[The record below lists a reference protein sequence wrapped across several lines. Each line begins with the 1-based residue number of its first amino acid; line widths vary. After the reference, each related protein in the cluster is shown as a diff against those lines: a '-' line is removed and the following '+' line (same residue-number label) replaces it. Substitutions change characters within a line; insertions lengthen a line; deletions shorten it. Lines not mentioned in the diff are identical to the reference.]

1 MTEAADNP
9 QQARDADPRRPETD
23 EAVSFGFEKVSPK
36 EKTSRVGGV
45 FSEVADRYDL
55 MNDLMSLGSHRLFK
69 RMMLQMAGVR
79 EGHYVLDLA
88 GGTGDMAALFA
99 PTVGAQG
106 RVVLT
111 DLNRSMMQVGR
122 DRLLDQGISQVEFC
136 QAPAEQLPFADN
148 SFDCVC
154 ISFGIRNFTDK
165 DQSLAEILRVLK
177 PGAPLL
183 VLEFSTPTNQLLETA
198 YRTFQTLWPP
208 VGKLLVGAAQ
218 PYQYLVESIRM
229 HPNQKSLKQM
239 FEDSGFVET
248 GFHNLVG
255 GIAAIHRGVKP
266 EATSD

>member
-45 FSEVADRYDL
+45 FSAVADRYDL

-136 QAPAEQLPFADN
+136 QAPAEQLPFAEN

-183 VLEFSTPTNQLLETA
+183 VLEFSTPTNPLLETA

-208 VGKLLVGAAQ
+208 IGKLLVGAAQ

>member
-136 QAPAEQLPFADN
+136 QAPAEQLPFAEN

-183 VLEFSTPTNQLLETA
+183 VLEFSTPTNPLLETA

-208 VGKLLVGAAQ
+208 IGKLLVGAAQ

>member
-1 MTEAADNP
+1 MTEAADNA
-9 QQARDADPRRPETD
+9 QQAKDADPQRPETE
-23 EAVSFGFEKVSPK
+23 EAVSFGFEQVSPE
-36 EKTSRVGGV
+36 EKTRRVGGV
-45 FSEVADRYDL
+45 FAAVADRYDL
-55 MNDLMSLGSHRLFK
+55 MNDLMSLGTHRLFK
-69 RMMLQMAGVR
+69 RMVLQMAGVR
-79 EGHYVLDLA
+79 EGHRVLDLA

-99 PTVGAQG
+99 PAVGAQG

-111 DLNRSMMQVGR
+111 DLNRPMMQVGR

-136 QAPAEQLPFADN
+136 QAPAEQLPFADD
-148 SFDCVC
+148 SFDCAC

-177 PGAPLL
+177 PGAALL
-183 VLEFSTPTNQLLETA
+183 VLEFSTPTDPLLETA

-208 VGKLLVGAAQ
+208 VGKLLVGDAQ

-229 HPNQKSLKQM
+229 HPNQKTLKQM
-239 FEDSGFVET
+239 FEDAGFVET

-266 EATSD
+266 DATSA

>member
-1 MTEAADNP
+1 MCLTSPAAR
-9 QQARDADPRRPETD
+9 AIWRRC
-23 EAVSFGFEKVSPK
+23 
-36 EKTSRVGGV
+36 
-45 FSEVADRYDL
+45 L
-55 MNDLMSLGSHRLFK
+55 HRRRRK
-69 RMMLQMAGVR
+69 A
-79 EGHYVLDLA
+79 
-88 GGTGDMAALFA
+88 
-99 PTVGAQG
+99 

-136 QAPAEQLPFADN
+136 QAPAEQLPFAEN

-177 PGAPLL
+177 PGAALL
-183 VLEFSTPTNQLLETA
+183 VLEFSTPTNPLLETA

-239 FEDSGFVET
+239 FEDSRFVET

>member
-45 FSEVADRYDL
+45 FSAVADRYDL

-183 VLEFSTPTNQLLETA
+183 VLEFSTPTNPLLETA

-208 VGKLLVGAAQ
+208 IGKLLVGAAQ

>member
-9 QQARDADPRRPETD
+9 QQAKHAEPQRPETE
-23 EAVSFGFEKVSPK
+23 EAVSFGFERVSPE
-36 EKTSRVGGV
+36 EKTRRVGGV
-45 FSEVADRYDL
+45 FAAVADRYDL
-55 MNDLMSLGSHRLFK
+55 MNDFMSLGTHRLFK
-69 RMMLQMAGVR
+69 RMVLQMAGVR

-99 PTVGAQG
+99 PTIGAQG
-106 RVVLT
+106 RVILT

-165 DQSLAEILRVLK
+165 DRSLAEILRVLK

-183 VLEFSTPTNQLLETA
+183 VLEFSTPTNPLLETA

-229 HPNQKSLKQM
+229 HPNQKTLKQM

>member
-106 RVVLT
+106 RVILT

-177 PGAPLL
+177 PGATLL
-183 VLEFSTPTNQLLETA
+183 VLEFSTPTNPLLETA

-229 HPNQKSLKQM
+229 HPNQKTLKQM

-266 EATSD
+266 EATPD

>member
-99 PTVGAQG
+99 PIVGAQG

-183 VLEFSTPTNQLLETA
+183 VLEFSTPTNPLLETA

-229 HPNQKSLKQM
+229 HPNQKTLKQM

>member
-45 FSEVADRYDL
+45 FSAVADRYDL

-136 QAPAEQLPFADN
+136 QAPAEQLPFAEN

-177 PGAPLL
+177 PGAALL
-183 VLEFSTPTNQLLETA
+183 VLEFSTPTNPLLETA

>member
-45 FSEVADRYDL
+45 FSAVADRYDL

-136 QAPAEQLPFADN
+136 QAPAEQLPFAEN

-177 PGAPLL
+177 PGAALL
-183 VLEFSTPTNQLLETA
+183 VLEFSTPTNPLLETA
-198 YRTFQTLWPP
+198 YHLSDTL
-208 VGKLLVGAAQ
+208 AARRQ
-218 PYQYLVESIRM
+218 VIGWRRSTLSI
-229 HPNQKSLKQM
+229 S
-239 FEDSGFVET
+239 
-248 GFHNLVG
+248 G
-255 GIAAIHRGVKP
+255 GIYSHAPEPEIPKANVRGFGVR
-266 EATSD
+266 

>member
-55 MNDLMSLGSHRLFK
+55 MNDLMSFGSHRLFK

-183 VLEFSTPTNQLLETA
+183 VLEFSTPTNPLLETA

-229 HPNQKSLKQM
+229 HPNQKTLKQM